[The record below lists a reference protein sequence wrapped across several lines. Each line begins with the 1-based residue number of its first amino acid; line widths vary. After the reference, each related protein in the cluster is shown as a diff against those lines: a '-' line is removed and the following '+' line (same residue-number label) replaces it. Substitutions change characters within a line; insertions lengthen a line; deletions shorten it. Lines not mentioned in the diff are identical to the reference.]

1 MKSGQSIRSSLMSI
15 MLDDIIPDDHQGIS
29 QAQGGIDMDGRAHFE
44 QRRMSIQR
52 AAARLIRVHGI
63 TRVSVVA
70 VMHAAGF
77 SHGPFYGYFRSK
89 GQLVAEAIRF
99 AAAERRAAAA
109 GRGRIARISTYLSVA
124 HRDDQA
130 HACPVSSLSM
140 EARRDVRWRAEVT
153 AHIRD
158 VIFDMTQDA
167 GGPAGRGTALLEFS
181 ALVGAMALS
190 RVTCGTDLSD
200 EILDAARSW
209 LLPKVI

>member
-1 MKSGQSIRSSLMSI
+1 
-15 MLDDIIPDDHQGIS
+15 
-29 QAQGGIDMDGRAHFE
+29 
-44 QRRMSIQR
+44 
-52 AAARLIRVHGI
+52 
-63 TRVSVVA
+63 
-70 VMHAAGF
+70 
-77 SHGPFYGYFRSK
+77 
-89 GQLVAEAIRF
+89 
-99 AAAERRAAAA
+99 
-109 GRGRIARISTYLSVA
+109 
-124 HRDDQA
+124 
-130 HACPVSSLSM
+130 M

-167 GGPAGRGTALLEFS
+167 GDAAGRGTALLEFS